1 MPTPSTDPQAVPTCY
16 RHRDRETLVSCSNCE
31 RPICTS
37 CMVQTAVGVK
47 CPECAGRPVGA
58 ARLRPHAI
66 SRGTHYVT
74 TALIAVNALLFVLEI
89 VTDRGTVGRGLG
101 GNISSHGWL
110 LAAPVAD
117 GDWWRIV
124 TSAFLHAGLAHLAF
138 NMLALWYLGT
148 AFEEFVGPLRFGL
161 IYFCAVVWGSAGA
174 LLFSPNSPTVGAS
187 GGVFGLM
194 AAILVLER
202 QRGVTIVSGAG
213 VWLGINLVITFTLP
227 GISIGGHLGG
237 IVGGAL
243 AALAVSNFGRGHMA
257 ARRMEPAALV
267 GVLAVLAV
275 GVFGALSI
283 ANAKAP
289 DRAFGA
295 VQRTEF
301 ASRPPEK
308 LIQTARRSENI

>member
-1 MPTPSTDPQAVPTCY
+1 
-16 RHRDRETLVSCSNCE
+16 
-31 RPICTS
+31 
-37 CMVQTAVGVK
+37 MVQTAVGVK
-47 CPECAGRPVGA
+47 CPECAGQPVGA
-58 ARLRPHAI
+58 ARLRPRAV

-74 TALIAVNALLFVLEI
+74 MALIALNAFFFVLEI

-101 GNISSHGWL
+101 GDISSRGWL

-124 TSAFLHAGLAHLAF
+124 TSGFLHAGLAHLAF
-138 NMLALWYLGT
+138 NMIALWYLGT
-148 AFEEFVGPLRFGL
+148 AFEEFIGPLRFSL
-161 IYFCAVVWGSAGA
+161 IYLSAVVWGSAGA
-174 LLFSPNSPTVGAS
+174 LLFAPNSPTVGAS

-213 VWLGINLVITFTLP
+213 IWLGINLVITFTLP

-257 ARRMEPAALV
+257 SRRMQPAALV

-275 GVFGALSI
+275 GVFGSLAI

-289 DRAFGA
+289 DRQFGA
-295 VQRTEF
+295 VHSVQ
-301 ASRPPEK
+301 AVARPAEK
-308 LIQTARRSENI
+308 LIQAARRSEDI